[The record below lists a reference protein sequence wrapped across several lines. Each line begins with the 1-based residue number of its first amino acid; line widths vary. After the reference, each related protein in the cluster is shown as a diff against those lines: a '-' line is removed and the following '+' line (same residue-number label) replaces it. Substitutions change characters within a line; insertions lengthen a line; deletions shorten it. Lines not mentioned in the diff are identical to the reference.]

1 MAGVNKAI
9 IVGNVVRV
17 ESREIQSGIVVNLC
31 IATNDKYK
39 NKQNEI
45 VETTE
50 WHNCTA
56 FGRTAEIIKMYV
68 QKGHKL
74 YVEGSI
80 KTEKYTDKNG
90 VERTATKIMVKQ
102 VQLLGGKEGSPN
114 PQNNAY
120 ANKDNGVPFDDDI
133 EF

>member
-102 VQLLGGKEGSPN
+102 VQLLGGKEGSTKPS
-114 PQNNAY
+114 
-120 ANKDNGVPFDDDI
+120 K
-133 EF
+133 